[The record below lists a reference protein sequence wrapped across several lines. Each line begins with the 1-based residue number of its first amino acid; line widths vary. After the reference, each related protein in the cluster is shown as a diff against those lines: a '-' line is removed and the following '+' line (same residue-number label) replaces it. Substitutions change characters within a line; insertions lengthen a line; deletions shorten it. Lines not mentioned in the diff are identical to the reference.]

1 MNKSIMARRDRKNVV
16 RVMKEVEELIN
27 ENIKLESKVES
38 LVKKRRENA
47 VQVSKLLSSIKLSLE
62 DSNANNNDIDVYVEL
77 GSKDGNG
84 PSPSPNDVAS
94 GLNGDCG
101 IGNFEQLKK
110 TKKTLLEEVKTS
122 GINLRDHHDVL
133 DEVER
138 VNGRD
143 SAPWKSLYKKV
154 KECTRIHKLFKES
167 TMERVR
173 EIDLQ
178 LSQFNGEEGPSD
190 WSAVPLVLSRKRSLN
205 ESVLDCGRIIKKI
218 PSRELA
224 AIALKKLKVE
234 DDSPEAHLMCNFDYC
249 PRSFTCASTLV
260 SHLENHYAQDQVK
273 IDCPIPGCEF
283 STTKE
288 NLISHIRA
296 RHSGEKLFTCEYC
309 PMMFHTMPAKSSH
322 ERKHSKEDIWAQCPS
337 QNCLKFY
344 RVAIGSCK
352 NCKRKESS

>member
-1 MNKSIMARRDRKNVV
+1 MARRDHKNVV
-16 RVMKEVEELIN
+16 RVMKEVEELNN
-27 ENIKLESKVES
+27 ENIKLEAKEES
-38 LVKKRRENA
+38 LAKKRRENA
-47 VQVSKLLSSIKLSLE
+47 VQIRNLLSSVKLSLE
-62 DSNANNNDIDVYVEL
+62 DSNANNNDIEVYVEL
-77 GSKDGNG
+77 GSKDGN
-84 PSPSPNDVAS
+84 SPSLNDVAS
-94 GLNGDCG
+94 GQSGDRG
-101 IGNFEQLKK
+101 SGHLEQLKK
-110 TKKTLLEEVKTS
+110 TKKKLLEEVKTS
-122 GINLRDHHDVL
+122 GSNLRDHHDVL

-138 VNGRD
+138 VNGCD
-143 SAPWKSLYKKV
+143 SASWKSMYKKV
-154 KECTRIHKLFKES
+154 KDLTRIHKLFKES
-167 TMERVR
+167 RMERVR

-178 LSQFNGEEGPSD
+178 LSQYNGEEGPSN
-190 WSAVPLVLSRKRSLN
+190 WSADPLVLSRKRSLN
-205 ESVLDCGRIIKKI
+205 ESVLDCGKIMKKI

-224 AIALKKLKVE
+224 AIATKKLKVE

-260 SHLENHYAQDQVK
+260 SHLKNHYAQDQVK

-344 RVAIGSCK
+344 QVAIGSCK